1 MSQINVNTITG
12 KDGGSAVNFPHGIT
26 VTGVVTATTLNQNV
40 TGDITVSGK
49 VKVGDDDGS
58 KSKSVKL
65 GDDDDLTLYYDGR
78 GGYVTSY
85 IESDQMIIRPKTT
98 PSDSYID
105 MLHGGSVRL
114 FHGSNTRLSTSAT
127 GVGISGDL
135 SVSGNLTVDGTSTT
149 IDTATLS
156 VEDKNIGIGS
166 VTTPT
171 NTTANGGGLTLF
183 GGADGDKEFKWI
195 NSGSNPHYWSLTGG
209 FLYAGEGLNTRKMLK
224 EGVEVSSTTLN
235 SGSTLDLELGMV
247 HYRTANLG
255 AAIAPN
261 IRYNGSTTLNAAMN
275 IGEGLTVTII
285 TAVNN
290 AAYLVNG
297 LSIDGSS
304 QTVNWIGGS
313 APSGG
318 GTSGVDIYTF
328 NIIKT
333 ANSTFTVIGNQ
344 TKTS

>member
-1 MSQINVNTITG
+1 MSQINANIITG

-26 VTGVVTATTLNQNV
+26 VTGVVTATQLNQNV

-135 SVSGNLTVDGTSTT
+135 SVSGSLTVNGTTTT
-149 IDTATLS
+149 IDSATLS

-171 NTTANGGGLTLF
+171 NSTASGGGLTLF
-183 GGADGDKEFKWI
+183 GGADGDKEFKWL
-195 NSGSNPHYWSLTGG
+195 NAGSGPDYWSLTGG
-209 FLYAGEGLNTRKMLK
+209 LLYSGEGLNTRKMLR
-224 EGVEVSSTTLN
+224 EEVEVSSTTLN
-235 SGSTLDLELGMV
+235 SGSTIDLELGMV

-255 AAIAPN
+255 AAISPN
-261 IRYNGSTTLNAAMN
+261 VRYNGSTTLNAAMN
-275 IGEGLTVTII
+275 IGEAVTVTII
-285 TAVNN
+285 TFVNN
-290 AAYLVNG
+290 AAYYVSG
-297 LSIDGSS
+297 LNIDGSS
-304 QTVNWIGGS
+304 ASINWIGGS
-313 APSGG
+313 APSDG
-318 GTSGVDIYTF
+318 GTAGVDIYTF

-333 ANSTFTVIGNQ
+333 ANTTFTVIGNQ